1 MPAVGET
8 ARVVAVEVRGI
19 IVLFEDGLS
28 EEDKRPGDFEVVGRP
43 PIVPHP
49 EESVP
54 SLLGTGAF
62 HEAVLG
68 KFRESLVTALA
79 GGRYTHDLEPSAD

>member
-1 MPAVGET
+1 
-8 ARVVAVEVRGI
+8 
-19 IVLFEDGLS
+19 
-28 EEDKRPGDFEVVGRP
+28 
-43 PIVPHP
+43 
-49 EESVP
+49 
-54 SLLGTGAF
+54 LLGTGAF